1 MNNAPAALVKQVLGA
16 DGLQGGVPHWQALS
30 PKPDTSNLAQPA
42 VWESNT
48 LSIVI
53 VNWNSGPLLRAC
65 LDSIVA
71 HRSELQEDL
80 FLERLIVVEN
90 ASTDDSATSLDYPEL
105 PLLILRN
112 SANLGFA
119 AACNQGARACGGEVI
134 LFLNP
139 DAKLQRGS
147 LRAPLELLASPAAQR
162 VGMVGVQIVD
172 DRGEVVRT
180 CSRFPELKHYLARA
194 LGLDRVIP
202 SLAHT
207 MREWDHLSSRE
218 VDQVIGAFFM
228 VRRSVFEQLGG
239 FDERFFVYL
248 EEVDFSR
255 RAKSLGWTSFF
266 LSTAQVYHLG
276 GGSSNQVKGLR
287 LFYYLRSRLWYGYKF
302 FSPRAL
308 RTLVL
313 ITFVVDPLGH
323 CLFLLLRGRFL
334 ELRDLLEAYRHLW
347 RLRDDV
353 RQVLDACF

>member
-1 MNNAPAALVKQVLGA
+1 VNNAPAALVKQVLGA

-65 LDSIVA
+65 LDSIAA

-162 VGMVGVQIVD
+162 VGMVGVQIVMT
-172 DRGEVVRT
+172 GE
-180 CSRFPELKHYLARA
+180 K
-194 LGLDRVIP
+194 
-202 SLAHT
+202 
-207 MREWDHLSSRE
+207 
-218 VDQVIGAFFM
+218 
-228 VRRSVFEQLGG
+228 
-239 FDERFFVYL
+239 
-248 EEVDFSR
+248 
-255 RAKSLGWTSFF
+255 
-266 LSTAQVYHLG
+266 
-276 GGSSNQVKGLR
+276 
-287 LFYYLRSRLWYGYKF
+287 
-302 FSPRAL
+302 
-308 RTLVL
+308 
-313 ITFVVDPLGH
+313 
-323 CLFLLLRGRFL
+323 
-334 ELRDLLEAYRHLW
+334 
-347 RLRDDV
+347 
-353 RQVLDACF
+353 